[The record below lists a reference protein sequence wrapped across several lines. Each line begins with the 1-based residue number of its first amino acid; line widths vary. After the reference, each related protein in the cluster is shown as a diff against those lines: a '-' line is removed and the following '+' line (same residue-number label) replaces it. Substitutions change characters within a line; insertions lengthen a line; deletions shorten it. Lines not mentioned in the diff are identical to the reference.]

1 MAARAKQQTTAGTPS
16 LQLIPIDK
24 IVPPPENRDD
34 LGDLDQLAASIRAR
48 GVAQAV
54 HVRPND
60 DGTYQIIFGER
71 RWRAAKAAGLVEIKA
86 EIRELDDLETALE
99 QISENMDRKDLSSLE
114 KAKALRR
121 ALSAAKQQG
130 VRLGQRELAA
140 RLGKS
145 QATVSK
151 YLTLLAL
158 YTTVPG
164 FQRAYDAK
172 RVTDTD
178 AVHLGKLVHQAGMNI
193 DLIEQVLGRALEF
206 AGDLEGHVNTEIK
219 AQERQKARAKVI
231 ADLEAHGAILAPDD
245 WRSAGARRLSVL
257 GLDPEAHR
265 SEPCHAAW
273 VNNDSEIEP
282 ICMNPEHHIPPPA
295 SSPADPSNVAK
306 DGDGGSPSAERGPS
320 PSASSTA
327 ADGAATPSGN
337 DDQAAAEAARHRQE
351 TTERQA
357 REEAERRAREEAER
371 VRAADLEESAS
382 KRRDLLRTWLAGS
395 GRLPRPLTDRY
406 LFAQVVNLLG
416 EHTEEAAYACDLLP
430 IEVGESGI
438 WHGLTSYTEQGPEQ
452 LRRAALALVVTW
464 AEGRLE
470 AEEAWLDGFIQEHYR
485 LLSELGYQPSE
496 VETGELAKAQALG
509 SSGDSHQDAPDQD
522 GR

>member
-1 MAARAKQQTTAGTPS
+1 MAARAKKQTTVDAPR

-24 IVPPPENRDD
+24 IVPLPENRDD
-34 LGDLDQLAASIRAR
+34 LGDLDQLAASIKAR

-54 HVRPND
+54 HVRPNG

-71 RWRAAKAAGLVEIKA
+71 RWRAAKAAGLAEIKA
-86 EIRELDDLETALE
+86 EVRELDDLETALE

-121 ALSAAKQQG
+121 ALGAAKQQG

-151 YLTLLAL
+151 YLTLLTL
-158 YTTVPG
+158 YTSVPG

-178 AVHLGKLVHQAGMNI
+178 AVHLGKLVHQVGMNI
-193 DLIEQVLGRALEF
+193 DVIEQVLGRALQF

-219 AQERQKARAKVI
+219 NQERQKARAKVV

-245 WRSAGARRLSVL
+245 WRSTGGRRLSVL
-257 GLDPEAHR
+257 ALAPEAHR
-265 SEPCHAAW
+265 SEPCHALW
-273 VNNDSEIEP
+273 VDNDGEIEP
-282 ICMNPEHHIPPPA
+282 ICMNPQHHTSPPA
-295 SSPADPSNVAK
+295 SSPAEPSTAAK
-306 DGDGGSPSAERGPS
+306 DGDDSSSIAEQGSSSAALSRPAG
-320 PSASSTA
+320 
-327 ADGAATPSGN
+327 GAATPSGN
-337 DDQAAAEAARHRQE
+337 DNQAAEAAQRRQE
-351 TTERQA
+351 AAERQA
-357 REEAERRAREEAER
+357 REEDERRAREEAER
-371 VRAADLEESAS
+371 ARAADLEEAAR

-430 IEVGESGI
+430 IDVGESGT
-438 WHGLTSYTEQGPEQ
+438 WHGLTNYAEQGPEQ
-452 LRRAALALVVTW
+452 LRRAAIALLVTW

-485 LLSELGYQPSE
+485 LLGELGYQPSE
-496 VETGELAKAQALG
+496 VETGELAKAQAAA
-509 SSGDSHQDAPDQD
+509 SPSDPPEDDPDRD

>member
-1 MAARAKQQTTAGTPS
+1 MATRAKKQTTVDAPS

-24 IVPPPENRDD
+24 IVPPSENRDD

-54 HVRPND
+54 HVRPNQ

-71 RWRAAKAAGLVEIKA
+71 RWRAAKAAGLTEIKA
-86 EIRELDDLETALE
+86 EIRQLDDLETALE

-121 ALSAAKQQG
+121 ALSAAKQEG

-145 QATVSK
+145 QASVSK

-158 YTTVPG
+158 YTSVPG

-178 AVHLGKLVHQAGMNI
+178 AVHLGKLVHQTGMNI
-193 DLIEQVLGRALEF
+193 DLIEQVLGRALQF
-206 AGDLEGHVNTEIK
+206 AGDLESHVNTEIK
-219 AQERQKARAKVI
+219 NQERHKARAKVI
-231 ADLEAHGAILAPDD
+231 ADLEAHGAILAPAD
-245 WRSAGARRLSVL
+245 WRSNGGRRLSVL
-257 GLDPEAHR
+257 GLDPEGHR
-265 SEPCHAAW
+265 CEPCHALW
-273 VNNDSEIEP
+273 VDNDSQIEP
-282 ICMNPEHHIPPPA
+282 VCMSPQRHTPPPA
-295 SSPADPSNVAK
+295 SPPGGPSDAAK
-306 DGDGGSPSAERGPS
+306 DGGGSPTAEQGPP
-320 PSASSTA
+320 PSASSAA
-327 ADGAATPSGN
+327 ADGAATTSGN
-337 DDQAAAEAARHRQE
+337 EDQAPAEAERRRQE
-351 TTERQA
+351 AAERQA
-357 REEAERRAREEAER
+357 REQAERRAREEAER
-371 VRAADLEESAS
+371 ARAAELEEAAR

-416 EHTEEAAYACDLLP
+416 EHTEQAADACELLP

-438 WHGLTSYTEQGPEQ
+438 WQGLTIYAEQGPEQ
-452 LRRAALALVVTW
+452 LRRAAIALVTTW
-464 AEGRLE
+464 AEGRLV
-470 AEEAWLDGFIQEHYR
+470 AEEVWLDSFIQEHYR
-485 LLSELGYQPSE
+485 LLGELGYQSSE
-496 VETGELAKAQALG
+496 VETGELATAHAVG
-509 SSGDSHQDAPDQD
+509 SPGKPHEDEADRD